1 MKKLYHFLFTL
12 LIILNYSPKSTAQA
26 FIRVTGNHF
35 MYQGKPYY
43 FAGVNMWYAA
53 YLGAIP
59 EGRERLIRELDTLKA
74 IGITNIRIAGGT
86 ERSDLNRSISRAIQ
100 TEPGVYDEGLLEG
113 LDFALAEMGKRGM
126 HAVIFLTNFWP
137 WSGGMAQYVSWVTG
151 TKIPDPNVG
160 TDWREWQ
167 KFMDYSASFYTNEKA
182 NELFRNHIH
191 FMINRMNTFTGV
203 CYKDDPAIMA
213 WELAN
218 EPRPCPDVPIR
229 EVNIPA
235 FIRWA
240 HETAAYIHSLD
251 TNHLVTTG
259 TEGKVGC
266 FHKEEIFL
274 QLHDSKYI
282 DYANLHLWPRNWQWF
297 NCRDIDGTLQQ
308 SIERANEYVNL
319 HTDMALKLGKP
330 ITLEEF
336 GMERDS
342 CKAMPGSAVT
352 ARDAFLSAM
361 FDKAYANA
369 KEGGSLA
376 GTNVWAWGGFG
387 KPHRIDEVIDN
398 AGAYVGD
405 PLEEMQGL
413 NSVYASDTTTIQ
425 IMKKHAAEMKSLCR
439 APEVLHK

>member
-1 MKKLYHFLFTL
+1 MYHE
-12 LIILNYSPKSTAQA
+12 
-26 FIRVTGNHF
+26 
-35 MYQGKPYY
+35 KPYY

-59 EGRERLIRELDTLKA
+59 EGRERLKNELDVLKA
-74 IGITNIRIAGGT
+74 TGISNIRIAGGT
-86 ERSDLNRSISRAIQ
+86 ERSELVRSISRAIQ
-100 TEPGVYDEGLLEG
+100 TEPGVYDEDLLEG

-126 HAVIFLTNFWP
+126 HAVIFFTNFWP

-151 TKIPDPNVG
+151 TKIPDPDLG

-167 KFMDYSASFYTNEKA
+167 KFMDYSASFYTNAKA
-182 NELFRNHIH
+182 NELYRNHIH
-191 FMINRMNTFTGV
+191 FIINRVNTFTGV
-203 CYKDDPAIMA
+203 RYKDDPAIMA

-235 FIRWA
+235 FITWA

-266 FHKEEIFL
+266 FHQEEIFF

-297 NCRDIDGTLQQ
+297 NCMDVNGTLQQ
-308 SIERANEYVNL
+308 SIDKANEYISL
-319 HTDMALKLGKP
+319 HTDMALKLAKP

-342 CKAMPGSAVT
+342 CKSMPGSAVT
-352 ARDAFLSAM
+352 ARDAFLTAM
-361 FDKAYANA
+361 FDTVYANA
-369 KEGGSLA
+369 KTGGPLA
-376 GTNVWAWGGFG
+376 GTNVWAWGGYG
-387 KPHRIDEVIDN
+387 IPHPIEKVIDN
-398 AGAYVGD
+398 AAAYVGD

-413 NSVYASDTTTIQ
+413 NSVYAGDASTIK
-425 IMKKHAAEMKSLCR
+425 ILKKHAAEMISLCR
-439 APEVLHK
+439 EQNYSGR